1 MSDVQITSKRNLW
14 LAETQSNGLVH
25 FEYAGG
31 RVQLV
36 DDKLG
41 ISIASSTSREALK
54 CFAMLKGFEIV
65 DGPDTDIVEWMSRGL
80 EISDD

>member
-1 MSDVQITSKRNLW
+1 MSEIQITSKRNLW

-25 FEYAGG
+25 FEYTD

-65 DGPDTDIVEWMSRGL
+65 DGPDTDIVEFLSRGL

>member
-31 RVQLV
+31 RVQLF
-36 DDKLG
+36 DDRLG
-41 ISIASSTSREALK
+41 FCIASSTSREALK

-65 DGPDTDIVEWMSRGL
+65 DGPDTDIVDYLSR
-80 EISDD
+80 EMVE